1 MIKKNEV
8 NNIHETEPQNGTFV
22 IWGPLLFALATI
34 VGLIGGYKM
43 ADSDDLDSMVVRMN
57 DEQMV
62 TTGRVEEL
70 IRFIEAR
77 YVSEVNSDE
86 LIEDAFQ
93 NILSHLDP
101 HSIYLKPADL
111 EELNDQMEGSFEGVG
126 IESILLDD
134 TLRVNN
140 VIKGGP
146 AEIAGL
152 QLGDRIIGINDTLV
166 AGQGM
171 DFESLR
177 NRFKS
182 GTTNEVKL
190 EILSINE
197 VKPMEVSVKI
207 DKVDVKS
214 VNGFL
219 YDESTAVVKI
229 NRFSSDS
236 YREFMTCLEKFQK
249 DGGFKDLI
257 IDLRG
262 NPGGFLPEAT
272 KILNQIFKEKGRLLV
287 YTQGR
292 SDRIAEYKT
301 TGKSFYNID
310 KVAILV
316 DEGSASGSE
325 IIAGAIQDWDRG
337 LVIGRRTFG
346 KGLVQEQYN
355 LSNGGA
361 LRLTVAKYFT
371 PSGRLIQKS
380 YDDKD
385 AYDLDIHNRIVSGE
399 LSGEHEIPIMDS
411 TIYKTKIEK
420 RIVYGGGGITP
431 DIYVPT
437 DTVELSET
445 VIKAQAQI
453 SEYVF
458 RAFINGE
465 FGDVPESASEFVEE
479 WNVNK
484 KILSGLVADV
494 SSKALNG
501 NINSKLQNLLK
512 KEVARIIFGENTAL
526 EVEMRKDGMVMQSLN
541 AFSKNDIFAELQ

>member
-1 MIKKNEV
+1 MS
-8 NNIHETEPQNGTFV
+8 NIQETESPNNGTFV

-34 VGLIGGYKM
+34 IGLIGGYKM
-43 ADSDDLDSMVVRMN
+43 ADSDDLDSMVVKMS
-57 DEQMV
+57 DEAMV

-101 HSIYLKPADL
+101 HSIYLKPNDL
-111 EELNDQMEGSFEGVG
+111 QELNEQMEGSFEGVG
-126 IESILLDD
+126 IESILIDD

-140 VIKGGP
+140 IIKGGP
-146 AEIAGL
+146 AEKAGL
-152 QLGDRIIGINDTLV
+152 QLGDRIIGINDTIV
-166 AGQGM
+166 AGLGM

-182 GTTNEVKL
+182 GNASEIDL
-190 EILSINE
+190 EILPLNEMETKSITVN
-197 VKPMEVSVKI
+197 I

-214 VNGFL
+214 VNGFM
-219 YDESTAVVKI
+219 YDDKTAIIKI
-229 NRFSSDS
+229 DRFSSDT
-236 YREFMTCLEKFQK
+236 YREFMGCLENFQK
-249 DGGFKDLI
+249 EGGFEDLV

-380 YDDKD
+380 YEDLK

-399 LSGEHEIPIMDS
+399 LSGEHEMPILDS
-411 TIYKTKIEK
+411 TVYTTKIEK
-420 RIVYGGGGITP
+420 RIVYGGGGIAP

-437 DTVELSET
+437 DSTELSEIM
-445 VIKAQAQI
+445 IKAQARI

-458 RAFINGE
+458 RTYIKGKLDNLPEDSEDFIKDWE
-465 FGDVPESASEFVEE
+465 
-479 WNVNK
+479 VNDEILK
-484 KILSGLVADV
+484 GILSEITSETPDE
-494 SSKALNG
+494 
-501 NINSKLQNLLK
+501 NINSSMRNLIK
-512 KEVARIIFGENTAL
+512 NEIARIVYGEDAAL
-526 EVEMRKDGMVMQSLN
+526 EVALRNDGMVIQSMN
-541 AFSKNDIFAELQ
+541 AFSKNDIFAELK